1 MHNNKT
7 EDVKFF
13 VVGGAV
19 RDALLRKEGKHI
31 PTGDRDWVVTG
42 ATPQWMFDHGFISVG
57 ADFPVF
63 LHPQTHE
70 EYALARTE
78 RKTARGYH
86 GFQFYASPDVS
97 LEDDLRRRDLTI
109 NAMARSSDGVLID
122 PWGGQSDLRARILR
136 HVSPAFAEDPVRI
149 LRLARFAAKFP
160 EFSVA
165 PETMRL
171 ARRMVN
177 EGEVDAL
184 VAERVWKEISRGL
197 CEKSPV
203 RMIDV
208 LEECGF
214 WHRCLAGVPVDEEK
228 KKSLE
233 RAATDGLGLD
243 VRAAL
248 LFAKAQPAAK
258 QVLETLRAGKQTIS
272 LADLFEREQAAAR
285 SARTAADFA
294 SLFEKCDCLRRP
306 QRFEDFL
313 NALHAAHPAC
323 GKEQFLVLAQAWRS
337 VDAGA
342 VVRKLE
348 KKGDIA
354 SAIRLERLSALQA
367 LLVEGP
373 CSLNVPLQQPAD
385 QVGPQNNENRTGQRN
400 ADAAASDREVD
411 VSGQPAEPK
420 L

>member
-233 RAATDGLGLD
+233 RAAADGLGLD

-248 LFAKAQPAAK
+248 G
-258 QVLETLRAGKQTIS
+258 R
-272 LADLFEREQAAAR
+272 AAAR